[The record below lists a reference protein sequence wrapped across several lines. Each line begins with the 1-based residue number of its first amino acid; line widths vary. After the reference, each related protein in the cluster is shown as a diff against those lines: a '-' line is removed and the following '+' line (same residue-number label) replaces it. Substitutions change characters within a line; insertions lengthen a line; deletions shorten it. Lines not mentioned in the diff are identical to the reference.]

1 MCRLFGFRSDLP
13 RAVHP
18 ALVTEQ
24 NSLRVQSREHKDGWG
39 IAAYGEEEIPKVAH
53 GLGPAHS
60 DPDFESVSSQ
70 VSSHA
75 VIAHV
80 RLASVGEVHLR
91 NAHPFLHEHWAFV
104 HNGTVRDFVRHQQEI
119 EARIAPELLARVQG
133 ETDSERCF
141 YLFLTLLRERCGASA
156 LSVGPTSLKVRDL
169 ALTLAETMQT
179 IASITDAGP
188 TERSSMNFLVTD
200 GHRMVA
206 TRRNRTLF
214 FSTRDENS
222 REHPELLANH
232 TAVAQ
237 FLVASERLWGA
248 GPWHEVPEEGVIGV
262 DESLRLHRWSVSGLL
277 ERR

>member
-18 ALVTEQ
+18 ALVTEK

-39 IAAYGEEEIPKVAH
+39 IAAYPEPSDIKPIVAH

-60 DPDFESVSSQ
+60 DPDFERVSSQ

-91 NAHPFLHEHWAFV
+91 NAHPFLHEQWAFV
-104 HNGTVRDFVRHQQEI
+104 HNGTLRDFARHQAAV
-119 EARIAPELLARVQG
+119 EARIAPGLRELLRG

-141 YLFLTLLRERCGASA
+141 YLFLTLLRELCGTVKADA
-156 LSVGPTSLKVRDL
+156 PLHVRDVAFAL
-169 ALTLAETMQT
+169 AQTMKVVS
-179 IASITDAGP
+179 SITDPGASEP
-188 TERSSMNFLVTD
+188 SSMNFLVTD

-206 TRRNRTLF
+206 TRRRRTLF
-214 FSTRDENS
+214 FSTKDEKDQA
-222 REHPELLANH
+222 HPELLAPH
-232 TAVAQ
+232 APVAQ

-248 GPWHEVPEEGVIGV
+248 GPWHEVPEEGVVGV
-262 DESLRLHRWSVSGLL
+262 DDSLRLHQWTIPELL
-277 ERR
+277 ASR